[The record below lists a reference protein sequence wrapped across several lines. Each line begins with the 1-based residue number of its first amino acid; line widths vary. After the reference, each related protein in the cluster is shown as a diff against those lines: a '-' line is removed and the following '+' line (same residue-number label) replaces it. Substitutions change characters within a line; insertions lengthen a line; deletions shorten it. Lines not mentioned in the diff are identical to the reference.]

1 VTLLVER
8 PEADRLAR
16 EVASLAGETVEEAV
30 TRALEERLE
39 RLRATAPSE
48 DEEAERRRRLTD
60 LFARARARAK
70 AEGVKPLAPGE
81 LDEIVGYN
89 EYGCFD

>member
-30 TRALEERLE
+30 IRALGERLE
-39 RLRATAPSE
+39 RLRVRPPVDAG
-48 DEEAERRRRLTD
+48 EEERRRRLTD
-60 LFARARARAK
+60 LFARARAAAK
-70 AEGVKPLAPGE
+70 AEGLRPPTTAD
-81 LDEIVGYN
+81 LDGIVGYN
-89 EYGCFD
+89 ERGCFD